1 MPHERYIT
9 ISLAPREIARYRW
22 LNLAFGAIH
31 GCANLAV
38 LLLLPL
44 LIRFDILGFHLSWF
58 LLGLPVAL
66 LSNGFWALQ
75 HEAFHNHFAA
85 TQATNKLC
93 GRLMSI
99 LFGSSFRVLRFA
111 HLMHHRFNRHPL
123 DRPDTFDPDTTPA
136 WRARGLF
143 FAEILG
149 GLYLIE
155 IISPL
160 LYCLPQQAVRR
171 LLDRIYAGED
181 SRLTQLRQLAQ
192 QTLGSS
198 RAIAEVR
205 QDVVAVLLLYGLA
218 FGLWGGWW
226 WGLLAF
232 ILIRAVLIS
241 FLDNVYH
248 FRTPVDRPDFAYNL
262 CLSTPLRALIFNMNF
277 HRIHHHHMH
286 LPWWAL
292 PRQFQL
298 SGETFDQG
306 YFHAAIAQFRG
317 PAPTGMLGSD

>member
-1 MPHERYIT
+1 M
-9 ISLAPREIARYRW
+9 AV
-22 LNLAFGAIH
+22 GAIYS
-31 GCANLAV
+31 CANLAV
-38 LLLLPL
+38 LLVLPL
-44 LIRFDILGFHLSWF
+44 LIRFNILGFQATW
-58 LLGLPVAL
+58 LLLALPVAL

-85 TQATNKLC
+85 RQVTNKLC

-123 DRPDTFDPDTTPA
+123 DRPDTFDPSTTSA

-155 IISPL
+155 VLLPL
-160 LYCLPQQAVRR
+160 LYCLPKRVVRR
-171 LLDRIYAGED
+171 LLDRIYAGGD
-181 SRLTQLRQLAQ
+181 SRLTQLRDLAQ
-192 QTLGSS
+192 QTLGSP
-198 RAIAEVR
+198 RAVAEIR
-205 QDVVAVLLLYGLA
+205 QDLAAVLVLYGAA
-218 FGLWGGWW
+218 FSLWGGWC
-226 WGLLAF
+226 WGLLLF
-232 ILIRAVLIS
+232 MLIRATLIS
-241 FLDNVYH
+241 FLDNIYH

-262 CLSTPLRALIFNMNF
+262 SLSTPLRALIFNMNF

-286 LPWWAL
+286 LPWWSL
-292 PRQFQL
+292 PRQFQA
-298 SGETFDQG
+298 SGETFDRG

-317 PAPTGMLGSD
+317 PAPTGMLGSDK